1 MKRGHTVSNGAD
13 IGLAKRGNMSTATP
27 ERSIPSDARLR
38 TNGQGKRLAIVLPAY
53 NEEITIRAT
62 IEAFHAAAPDAAI
75 YVIDNN
81 SSDATRS
88 IASQVIREGRI
99 NGAVIAEP
107 RRGKGNAVRRAFLE
121 IEADVYVLSDAD
133 LTYPA
138 DRIHDL
144 VRPVL
149 EGEADL
155 VIGDRRSGGHYASEN
170 KRRFHNFGNRLV
182 QIIVNRLFSS
192 RLVDIMSGYRALSR
206 TFVKTYPVLVEGFQI
221 ETDMTLHALHS
232 RMRVKE
238 IEVEYR
244 DRPAGSVSKLNT
256 LSDGARVVSTIAQ
269 ILRFYRP
276 LAFFTALSALFAV
289 AGLLVAVPVFSD
301 WLDTGYIE
309 HVPSAVLA
317 AALEIVAF
325 SLLGVGLVLDSVA
338 YHERRKSEL
347 HYLSLTTSSREGG

>member
-1 MKRGHTVSNGAD
+1 MAMLATTAAASN
-13 IGLAKRGNMSTATP
+13 LPNRTQMSNRELEA
-27 ERSIPSDARLR
+27 SDASVMHPSSNL
-38 TNGQGKRLAIVLPAY
+38 QEKRLAIVLPAY
-53 NEEITIRAT
+53 NEAITIRGT
-62 IEAFHAAAPDAAI
+62 IENFHAAAPDAAI
-75 YVIDNN
+75 YVVDNN

-88 IASQVIREGRI
+88 IASQVFSENRI
-99 NGAVIAEP
+99 KGGVIAEP
-107 RRGKGNAVRRAFLE
+107 RQGKGNAVRRAFLD
-121 IEADVYVLSDAD
+121 IDADVYVLADAD

-138 DRIHDL
+138 ERIHDL
-144 VRPVL
+144 VKPVI
-149 EGEADL
+149 EGEADM
-155 VIGDRRSGGHYASEN
+155 VVGDRRSGGHYASGN
-170 KRRFHNFGNRLV
+170 KRRFHNFGNSMV
-182 QIIVNRLFSS
+182 QTLVNRLFHS

-206 TFVKTYPVLVEGFQI
+206 AFVKTYPILVEGFQI
-221 ETDMTLHALHS
+221 ETDMTLHALHQ

-238 IEVEYR
+238 IEIEYR

-276 LAFFTALSALFAV
+276 LAFFTALSALFAI
-289 AGLLVAVPVFSD
+289 AGFLVAIPVFSD

-347 HYLSLTTSSREGG
+347 HYLSSTTVRKDAG

>member
-1 MKRGHTVSNGAD
+1 MIESVTVNAMSGVKSSGHG
-13 IGLAKRGNMSTATP
+13 GNP
-27 ERSIPSDARLR
+27 
-38 TNGQGKRLAIVLPAY
+38 RLAIVLPAY
-53 NEEITIRAT
+53 NEQITIEGT
-62 IEAFHAAAPDAAI
+62 IEAFHAAAPDAEI
-75 YVIDNN
+75 HVVDNN

-88 IASQVIREGRI
+88 IATKALLDRGIKGS
-99 NGAVIAEP
+99 VIAEP
-107 RRGKGNAVRRAFLE
+107 RQGKGNAVRRAFLD
-121 IEADVYVLSDAD
+121 IDADVYVLSDAD

-144 VRPVL
+144 IRPVL
-149 EGEADL
+149 DGEADM
-155 VIGDRRSGGHYASEN
+155 VVGDRRSGGQYASEN

-182 QIIVNRLFSS
+182 QTLVNRLFHS

-206 TFVKTYPVLVEGFQI
+206 GFVKSYPILVEGFQI
-221 ETDMTLHALHS
+221 ETDMTLHALHR
-232 RMRVKE
+232 RMRIRE

-256 LSDGARVVSTIAQ
+256 LADGARVISTIAQ

-276 LAFFTALSALFAV
+276 LAFFSVLSALFAS
-289 AGLLVAVPVFSD
+289 AGLLVAIPVFRD
-301 WLDTGYIE
+301 WLTSGYIE

-338 YHERRKSEL
+338 YHERRGSEL
-347 HYLSLTTSSREGG
+347 HYLSSTASRREQV